1 MKLLTHNM
9 LTSKVLKNVVTGY
22 PLKIEATKVEVKKAD
37 FQPDFVARMLK
48 KVDYKVLYDAAQT
61 VLRDFITKTNTLICL
76 DQLFN

>member
-61 VLRDFITKTNTLICL
+61 VLRDFITKNEYF
-76 DQLFN
+76 DMFRSAF

>member
-61 VLRDFITKTNTLICL
+61 VLRDFIT
-76 DQLFN
+76 

>member
-61 VLRDFITKTNTLICL
+61 VLRDFITKNEY
-76 DQLFN
+76 FNMFRSAF

>member
-61 VLRDFITKTNTLICL
+61 VLRDFITQNEY
-76 DQLFN
+76 FNMFRSAF